1 LQDHAFPHT
10 HLCIIK
16 LGDPFCGAANHLIFI
31 GTTTTMK
38 KLLISLLAVLPLLL
52 LPLDSYADKDKGPSD
67 RAYDKA
73 NDNASFNRDNDKKKK
88 GKSN

>member
-1 LQDHAFPHT
+1 
-10 HLCIIK
+10 
-16 LGDPFCGAANHLIFI
+16 
-31 GTTTTMK
+31 MK

-88 GKSN
+88 KNKDKDSKDKKKGKSN